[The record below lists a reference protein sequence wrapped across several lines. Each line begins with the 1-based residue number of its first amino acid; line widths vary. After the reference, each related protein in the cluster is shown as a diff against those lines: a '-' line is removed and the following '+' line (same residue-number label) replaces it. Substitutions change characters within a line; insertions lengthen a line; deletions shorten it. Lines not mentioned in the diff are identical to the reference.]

1 MNSSMVVFVI
11 VLARS
16 DDLATVIRAA
26 HGAHA
31 MGSPRAV
38 TARAVV
44 ERRGDDPVLRA
55 PLRGAAV

>member
-1 MNSSMVVFVI
+1 MVVFVI

-16 DDLATVIRAA
+16 DDLATVVRAA

-31 MGSPRAV
+31 MWSPGAMA
-38 TARAVV
+38 ARAGV
-44 ERRGDDPVLRA
+44 ERRSDDLVLRA